1 MSIQKTPLEPG
12 HFYHIY
18 NRGINGC
25 PLFIEKTNYEHFI
38 GLYLKH
44 ISLVAKTFAWVLMGN
59 HFHFLVFI
67 LDPDNSYDQTM
78 LCSEKRINQQFSN
91 LFIAYTTVFN
101 TKFHRTGSLFE
112 HGYQRKLIVDQTN
125 LKNVLVYIHNNP
137 VHHGFCKQ
145 ADENLWSSNH
155 SFFSN
160 KSSRLMRVEALSWF
174 DNIEEFK
181 LLNNKPDTR
190 SDPLTE
196 VDYLV

>member
-44 ISLVAKTFAWVLMGN
+44 ISPVAKTFAWVLMGN

-67 LDPDNSYDQTM
+67 LDPDNTYYQTL

-91 LFIAYTTVFN
+91 LFNAYTKAFN
-101 TKFHRTGSLFE
+101 KKYSRTGSLFE
-112 HGYQRKLIVDQTN
+112 HGFRRKRILDEAN

-137 VHHGFCKQ
+137 VHHGFCKY
-145 ADENLWSSNH
+145 ADEYPWSSFQAFTSNDPGRIVSDEAFQWFPNRHEFYTLH
-155 SFFSN
+155 SKPIIETDAIS
-160 KSSRLMRVEALSWF
+160 AF
-174 DNIEEFK
+174 D
-181 LLNNKPDTR
+181 
-190 SDPLTE
+190 
-196 VDYLV
+196 Y